1 MKLLDSLRIVWRNL
15 WRMKLRTVLTSIGVM
30 IGTAAIVTML
40 SLSIG
45 LKDNAVKS
53 LENFGNL
60 TELEV
65 YPAYLM
71 PDGTTERPPDKMK
84 RLNSQSI
91 PELKAVPG
99 VQAVMPIKEFNRGDA
114 TLKLGRREGSFR
126 IVGVDPQQEAPVR
139 SKELEKGEYLTGANN
154 EIVISYEVPRQMR
167 DVEKERRE
175 ARKRNANQSGND
187 MSYEYMGRGGAGE
200 GAAIDMVGKTA
211 MLELRREYSI
221 DNEPKFEK
229 KEIRVRVVGQMQKDE
244 KSYRGPT
251 IYVPMKMVNELNVWM
266 EQNRE
271 QSDYDTGM
279 VGKKP
284 NRSINRNQKPAVEYD
299 SITVKVESREKVEQV
314 IKDLQNI
321 GYENYSS
328 ARQLTQLNKFF
339 FVIQLVLGGIAA
351 ISLLVATIG
360 IVNTMVMSI
369 LERTKEIGIMK
380 VIGATVYNIRW
391 LFLIESG
398 SIGLI
403 GGLTGLGLAYGAV
416 AIINYLGKNS
426 DVLGSVGM
434 GMGGGMGPEEEVVT
448 QIALVPP
455 SLALFAI
462 LFSVVIGLLAGIIPA
477 IRASRLSPL
486 EAIRSQ

>member
-15 WRMKLRTVLTSIGVM
+15 WRMKLRTVLTSVGVM

-45 LKDNAVKS
+45 LKENAVKS

-65 YPAYLM
+65 YPAWLM
-71 PDGTTERPPDKMK
+71 PDGTTERTPDQMK
-84 RLNSQSI
+84 RLDSKSI
-91 PELKAVPG
+91 PEIKAIPG
-99 VQAVMPIKEFNRGDA
+99 IEAVMPHKEFMGNA
-114 TLKLGRREGSFR
+114 VLKLGRREAQHFQ
-126 IVGVDPQQEAPVR
+126 IIGVDPQQEAPVR

-154 EIVISYEVPRQMR
+154 EIVISYEIPRHMR
-167 DVEKERRE
+167 DVEKDRRE
-175 ARKRNANQSGND
+175 ARKRNANQSGNRAR
-187 MSYEYMGRGGAGE
+187 YEMGGSGE
-200 GAAIDMVGKTA
+200 SGIIEMVGKTA
-211 MLELRREYSI
+211 MLELRREYTI

-244 KSYRGPT
+244 KSYRGST
-251 IYVPMKMVNELNVWM
+251 IYVPMKMVNELNTWM
-266 EQNRE
+266 EQKRE
-271 QSDYDTGM
+271 QNDYDMGM
-279 VGKKP
+279 GGSKP
-284 NRSINRNQKPAVEYD
+284 NRSKNRNQKPALQYD
-299 SITVKVESREKVEQV
+299 SINVKVGSREAVEQV
-314 IKDLQNI
+314 VKDLQKI
-321 GYENYSS
+321 GYENYSP
-328 ARQLTQLNKFF
+328 ARQLAKLNKFF

-360 IVNTMVMSI
+360 IVNTMIMSI

-416 AIINYLGKNS
+416 AIINYLGKNN
-426 DVLGSVGM
+426 DILDSVGM

-455 SLALFAI
+455 SLAIFAI
-462 LFSVVIGLLAGIIPA
+462 LFSVVIGLLAGILPA

>member
-15 WRMKLRTVLTSIGVM
+15 WRMKLRTVLTSVGVM

-45 LKDNAVKS
+45 LKENAVKS

-60 TELEV
+60 TELRL

-71 PDGTTERPPDKMK
+71 PDGTTERKPDQMK
-84 RLNSQSI
+84 RLDSKSI
-91 PELKAVPG
+91 PEIKAVPG
-99 VQAVMPIKEFNRGDA
+99 IEAVMPQKRLMGDA
-114 TLKLGRREGSFR
+114 ALKLGRREAKYLE
-126 IVGVDPQQEAPVR
+126 IVGVDPQQEGPVR
-139 SKELEKGEYLTGANN
+139 TKELEKGEYLTGANN
-154 EIVISYEVPRQMR
+154 EIVISYEVPREMR
-167 DVEKERRE
+167 DVEKDRRE
-175 ARKRNANQSGND
+175 ARKRNANQSGNRARFD
-187 MSYEYMGRGGAGE
+187 MGGSKEPGIIE
-200 GAAIDMVGKTA
+200 MVGKTA
-211 MLELRREYSI
+211 ILELRREYTI
-221 DNEPKFEK
+221 DNETKYEK

-244 KSYRGPT
+244 KGYGGST
-251 IYVPMKMVNELNVWM
+251 IYVPMKMANELNTWM
-266 EQNRE
+266 EQKRE
-271 QSDYDTGM
+271 QSDYEMEMGIN
-279 VGKKP
+279 KP
-284 NRSINRNQKPAVEYD
+284 NRSKNRNQKPSVEYD
-299 SITVKVESREKVEQV
+299 SINVKVESREAVEQV
-314 IKDLQNI
+314 LKDLQNI
-321 GYENYSS
+321 GYDNYSP
-328 ARQLTQLNKFF
+328 ARRLAELNKFF

-360 IVNTMVMSI
+360 IVNTMIMSI

-416 AIINYLGKNS
+416 AVINYLGKNS
-426 DVLGSVGM
+426 EFLDNFGM
-434 GMGGGMGPEEEVVT
+434 GMGGGMGAEEEVAT

-455 SLALFAI
+455 SLAIFAI
-462 LFSVVIGLLAGIIPA
+462 IFSVVIGLLAGILPA

>member
-15 WRMKLRTVLTSIGVM
+15 WRMKLRTVLTSVGVM

-45 LKDNAVKS
+45 LKENAVKS

-65 YPAYLM
+65 YPAWLM
-71 PDGTTERPPDKMK
+71 PDGTTERTPDQMK
-84 RLNSQSI
+84 RLDSKSI
-91 PELKAVPG
+91 PEIKAISG
-99 VQAVMPIKEFNRGDA
+99 IEAVMPHKEFMGNA
-114 TLKLGRREGSFR
+114 ILKLGRREAQHFQ
-126 IVGVDPQQEAPVR
+126 IIGVDPQQEAPVR

-154 EIVISYEVPRQMR
+154 EIVISYEIPRQMR
-167 DVEKERRE
+167 DVEKDRRE
-175 ARKRNANQSGND
+175 ARKRNANQNGNRARYEMGGSGE
-187 MSYEYMGRGGAGE
+187 SGIIE
-200 GAAIDMVGKTA
+200 MVGKTA
-211 MLELRREYSI
+211 MLELRREYTI
-221 DNEPKFEK
+221 DNETKYEK

-244 KSYRGPT
+244 KSYRGST
-251 IYVPMKMVNELNVWM
+251 IYVPMKMINELNTWM
-266 EQNRE
+266 EQKRE
-271 QSDYDTGM
+271 QSDYDMEMG
-279 VGKKP
+279 GSKP
-284 NRSINRNQKPAVEYD
+284 NRSKNRNQKPALQYD
-299 SITVKVESREKVEQV
+299 SINVKVESREAVEQV
-314 IKDLQNI
+314 VKNLQKI
-321 GYENYSS
+321 GYENYSP
-328 ARQLTQLNKFF
+328 ARQLAELNKFF

-360 IVNTMVMSI
+360 IVNTMIMSI

-426 DVLGSVGM
+426 DVLSNFGM
-434 GMGGGMGPEEEVVT
+434 GMGRGMGPEEEVVT

-455 SLALFAI
+455 SLAIFAI
-462 LFSVVIGLLAGIIPA
+462 LFSVVIGLLAGILPA

>member
-15 WRMKLRTVLTSIGVM
+15 WRMKLRTVLTSVGVM

-45 LKDNAVKS
+45 LKENAVKG

-65 YPAYLM
+65 YPAWLM
-71 PDGTTERPPDKMK
+71 PDGTTERTPDQMK
-84 RLNSQSI
+84 RLDSKSI
-91 PELKAVPG
+91 PEIKAIPG
-99 VQAVMPIKEFNRGDA
+99 IEAVMPHKEFMGNA
-114 TLKLGRREGSFR
+114 ILKLGRREAQHFQ
-126 IVGVDPQQEAPVR
+126 IIGVDPQQEAPVR

-154 EIVISYEVPRQMR
+154 EIVISYEIPRQMR
-167 DVEKERRE
+167 DVEKDRRE
-175 ARKRNANQSGND
+175 ARKRNANQNGNRARYEMGGSGE
-187 MSYEYMGRGGAGE
+187 SGIIE
-200 GAAIDMVGKTA
+200 MVGKTA
-211 MLELRREYSI
+211 MLELRREYTI
-221 DNEPKFEK
+221 DNETKYEK

-244 KSYRGPT
+244 KSYRGST
-251 IYVPMKMVNELNVWM
+251 IYVPMKMINELNTWM
-266 EQNRE
+266 EQKRE
-271 QSDYDTGM
+271 QSDYDMEMG
-279 VGKKP
+279 GSKP
-284 NRSINRNQKPAVEYD
+284 NRSKNRNQKPALQYD
-299 SITVKVESREKVEQV
+299 SINVKVESREAVEQV
-314 IKDLQNI
+314 IKDLQKI

-328 ARQLTQLNKFF
+328 ARQLAKLNKFF

-360 IVNTMVMSI
+360 IVNTMIMSI

-416 AIINYLGKNS
+416 AIINYLGKNNDILDS
-426 DVLGSVGM
+426 IGM

-455 SLALFAI
+455 SLAIFAI
-462 LFSVVIGLLAGIIPA
+462 LFSVVIGLLAGILPA